1 MITDVLT
8 ATSDAGETF
17 ATVSLRRGGIYVQNL
32 KVEAA
37 LMAVDPINR
46 ELRAH
51 ALIVRRNYNVQS
63 PTALW

>member
-1 MITDVLT
+1 MLT

-17 ATVSLRRGGIYVQNL
+17 ATVSLRRRGIYVQRW
-32 KVEAA
+32 KAEAV

>member
-1 MITDVLT
+1 MFTVI
-8 ATSDAGETF
+8 SDAGETF
-17 ATVSLRRGGIYVQNL
+17 ATVSLRRRGIYVQRW

>member
-17 ATVSLRRGGIYVQNL
+17 ATVSPRRGGIYVQNL

-37 LMAVDPINR
+37 LMEVDPINR
-46 ELRAH
+46 ELRA
-51 ALIVRRNYNVQS
+51 L
-63 PTALW
+63 P